1 MDSTSSSIMLY
12 EILILVRRKMPM
24 RRKDAIRRRSIRIQR
39 HSNSNALDIN
49 QMRSIPSIDY
59 TTTTE
64 RRKNVGLVVN

>member
-1 MDSTSSSIMLY
+1 MDSTSTSIMLY
-12 EILILVRRKMPM
+12 EILILVRREMPM